1 MKKLMRLLA
10 LTLAAAMLLSVGAL
24 AAGNE
29 SSGPKLV
36 ANWLDWNEGHFVND
50 DAISGRNYGDEE
62 MHIAPGD
69 EHPVIFFSIGEDGKR
84 TPVLPKAGKGVT
96 IRKLNEDEIASG
108 AKHSDYYV
116 CVSVA
121 DWNGGEVTSGKAT
134 MKIIAEL
141 PDTGLYTTAEATKSG
156 YISGG
161 QGPVDP
167 STLTDK
173 TVYFISTATDE
184 ANGRHVTDVKKNDHG
199 NSNMYDLEKAGDNVW
214 KITLKI
220 PEDGGAGV
228 NLDITW
234 QDTDGNTYTDERGW
248 GFEYPHGPELW
259 HSWLDWN
266 DDGPYLR
273 DDAGQGRDL
282 NIVPGDEPALIFYT
296 CDYDDKG
303 EPTYTPVPFS
313 KLKASKG
320 ITLTSLKDES
330 SDKLADCF
338 VRMTVDEWNLK
349 GTVSSGD
356 YTLKVTSDLPDFG
369 IYSKPELTT
378 DSFLRTWR
386 FSPLNPCE
394 TVYIGS
400 YIPEND
406 DRVLTD
412 LKLAK
417 FEGSDQFTLEK
428 YNDQFYKLTRKSLE
442 MSDMDVMFEAT
453 WKWSDGHT
461 ETWDNSVWME
471 PWMNELITDKSVGDI
486 RSDTPILYEDV
497 KSQLSDKIT
506 MNVGETKPVYLYI
519 TYPWADGAKWSISA
533 MGIPTYWTGSD
544 DGLKVTHTGGE
555 DDVVQFSVTA
565 SKPGTYQI
573 VVKFANDFDLTLF
586 HADGTK
592 YTAAELA
599 KWEEENTFDPW
610 SGDKLYLFD
619 EEAEKWV
626 PFKEVYPDESFEIKL
641 SDWEQNEWFPIT
653 VTVTGEA
660 PKPAFPDVKSSDW
673 FAPAVAFANSNGYMT
688 GSTSGKFEPTGLVKG
703 SEFAQ
708 ILYNKEGKPAA
719 ADGAVFQGVDK
730 QWYAPA
736 ILWAAGKG
744 IITDTGDTAVVPE
757 KELTREQIAL
767 MLYNYMGKPAAT
779 GDLSKFADA
788 DKVSAW
794 ALDAVK
800 WAVSEGILNGSEDK
814 GVLNLL
820 PTGTATR
827 AQTAQ
832 ILMNFFG

>member
-36 ANWLDWNEGHFVND
+36 ANWLDWDEGHFIND

-84 TPVLPKAGKGVT
+84 TPVVPKAGKGVT
-96 IRKLNEDEIASG
+96 IRKLNADEIASG

-116 CVSVA
+116 CVSIA
-121 DWNGGEVTSGKAT
+121 DWNDGEVTSGKAT

-156 YISGG
+156 YIRNG
-161 QGPVDP
+161 QGPTDP
-167 STLTDK
+167 STLTDM
-173 TVYFISTATDE
+173 TAYFISTATDE
-184 ANGRHVTDVKKNDHG
+184 ANGRHVADVKKGSNG
-199 NSNMYDLEKAGDNVW
+199 NPGMYDLEKSGDNVW

-266 DDGPYLR
+266 DDGPHLR

-282 NIVPGDEPALIFYT
+282 NIVPGDEFALIFYT

-338 VRMTVDEWNLK
+338 VRMTVDEWNLE
-349 GTVSSGD
+349 GTISSGD

-471 PWMNELITDKSVGDI
+471 PFTATIISEKPFADSIETMVLYDEVKDTVSNSITLKTGEAKTVYI
-486 RSDTPILYEDV
+486 AHMYYRDV
-497 KSQLSDKIT
+497 WGGWRV
-506 MNVGETKPVYLYI
+506 M
-519 TYPWADGAKWSISA
+519 ASA
-533 MGIPTYWTGSD
+533 PSNYSASS
-544 DGLKVTHTGGE
+544 GLKLESSNGYPPKFTISST
-555 DDVVQFSVTA
+555 T
-565 SKPGTYQI
+565 PGTYQI
-573 VVKFANDFDLTLF
+573 GVGGTDIVLYDKDGKDVTDMMYENNIYVDYDFETGKWYLIQFDDEDNYEPYAF
-586 HADGTK
+586 DGK
-592 YTAAELA
+592 I
-599 KWEEENTFDPW
+599 
-610 SGDKLYLFD
+610 
-619 EEAEKWV
+619 EATSMEFNPEW
-626 PFKEVYPDESFEIKL
+626 YPV
-641 SDWEQNEWFPIT
+641 T

-673 FAPAVAFANSNGYMT
+673 FAPAVAFANSNGYMNGNADGT
-688 GSTSGKFEPTGLVKG
+688 FAPNGLVQG
-703 SEFAQ
+703 SQLAQ

-719 ADGAVFQGVDK
+719 ADGAAFQGVDK

-736 ILWAAGKG
+736 VLWAAGKG
-744 IITDTGDTAVVPE
+744 IVTDTGDTAVAPE

-767 MLYNYMGKPAAT
+767 MLYNYMGKPAAA

-800 WAVSEGILNGSEDK
+800 WAVGEGILNGSSDK
-814 GVLNLL
+814 GALNLL